1 MGIIIRQSLKA
12 SFAGYLGTIIGA
24 FNILWLSPKFLT
36 PSQIGLIS
44 WIESVGLL
52 VLVLCNWGGA
62 NLSDKFFPMFK
73 NAEKKHNGLLLFLFI
88 YSYTCL
94 LFFGLLFYSTQN
106 IWLSYYTENAP
117 ENQAYFG
124 YVWLYVIFLL
134 QIMLLESYLRGHL
147 RIALPSFFREVILRI
162 LIVISIL
169 FYASKYFSFDFL
181 VLIRVFS
188 YGLIGI
194 ILWFYIKYL
203 KILYLTFQPKFF
215 TKNKLKEIFTYST
228 YIMFAGAGSIVVMKI
243 DTIMIPAMLNNSA
256 LGIYMIAYFL
266 GSVLD
271 IPRKAIAQISTPIIS
286 QAWKENNITLIQKI
300 YQKSALNQLIIACFL
315 FLGIWLN
322 IDNIFMIMPNG
333 KLYLEGKWVV
343 FFIALT
349 RVVDMATGI
358 STEILIQSKYFRFNF
373 WSIIILSILMIFGNT
388 IFIPMYQIT
397 GAAFATFLSFALYNL
412 IKFIFLYIK
421 FGFQPFHI
429 NSLKV
434 LILSLFIY
442 YTSLFLPIFSSIF
455 LNIFIV
461 STYITLVYVLVV
473 WFGNFSEDIT
483 QIVENILNKCKKIF
497 KNK

>member
-12 SFAGYLGTIIGA
+12 SFAGYLGTAIGA

-52 VLVLCNWGGA
+52 LLILCNWGGA

-73 NAEKKHNGLLLFLFI
+73 DSEKKHNGLLSFLFI
-88 YSYTCL
+88 YSYACF
-94 LFFGLLFYSTQN
+94 LFFGLIFYLTQD

-124 YVWLYVIFLL
+124 YVWLYAIFLL

-147 RIALPSFFREVILRI
+147 RIAIPSFFREVILRI
-162 LIVISIL
+162 LIIISIL
-169 FYASKYFSFDFL
+169 FYALHYFSFDFL

-194 ILWFYIKYL
+194 LLWFYL
-203 KILYLTFQPKFF
+203 KNLQILYITFQPTFL
-215 TKNKLKEIFTYST
+215 TKNRLKEIFTYST
-228 YIMFAGAGSIVVMKI
+228 YILFAGAGSIVVMKI

-271 IPRKAIAQISTPIIS
+271 IPRKAISQISTPIIS
-286 QAWKENNITLIQKI
+286 QAWKENNLSLIQKI
-300 YQKSALNQLIIACFL
+300 YQKSALNQFIIGCFL

-333 KLYLEGKWVV
+333 KVYMEGKWVV

-373 WSIIILSILMIFGNT
+373 WSIIILSILMIIGNY
-388 IFIPMYQIT
+388 IFIPIYQIT
-397 GAAFATFLSFALYNL
+397 GAAFATFLSFVLYNL
-412 IKFIFLYIK
+412 IKFAFLYAK
-421 FGFQPFHI
+421 FGLQPFHI

-434 LILSLFIY
+434 LLLSIFIY
-442 YTSLFLPIFSSIF
+442 YTSSFLPIFSSTF
-455 LNIFIV
+455 LNICMR
-461 STYITLVYVLVV
+461 SSYITFMYALVV
-473 WFGNFSEDIT
+473 IFGNFSEDLT
-483 QIVENILNKCKKIF
+483 QIINNILNKS